1 MAQDLFSVPIFFILF
16 RETTEAA
23 IIVSVLLSFLKQVFS
38 DDRTIY
44 RRLCKQ
50 VWFGSIAGLVICLA
64 IGAAFIAVWYTV
76 ASDLWSH
83 SEDIWEGC
91 FSLVASILIT
101 VMGIAMLRTEKMQDK
116 WKIKLAKSMEAQAG
130 KQDLRTKS
138 QRYAFFILPFI
149 TVLREGL
156 EAIVFLGGVSLGEQ
170 AKSIPIAAIMGI
182 ICGCLVGYLLYRG
195 GSLVKLHWFFVIST
209 CILYLVAAGLLSKAV
224 GYFEQNAWN
233 QVIGGESA
241 EEGGDVITY
250 KVTTAVWHVSW
261 GDPELNT
268 DTNGGWQIF
277 NAILGWNNT
286 ATIGSIVTY
295 CGYWIVVSAVLVY
308 LHFKE
313 KREEALHADDEK
325 INPDLAI
332 KKAAAIVN
340 AKEKNEQEETVEVDT
355 NGKV

>member
-1 MAQDLFSVPIFFILF
+1 MAAEDLFSVPIFFILF

-23 IIVSVLLSFLKQVFS
+23 IIVSVLLSFLKQVFA

-76 ASDLWSH
+76 ASDLWAN

-91 FSLVASILIT
+91 FSLVASLLIT

-116 WKIKLAKSMEAQAG
+116 WKIKLAQSMQAQAG

-170 AKSIPIAAIMGI
+170 AKAIPIAAIMGI

-209 CILYLVAAGLLSKAV
+209 CILYLIAAGLLSKAV

-233 QVIGGESA
+233 QVIGGEVA

-250 KVTTAVWHVSW
+250 KVTTAVWHTSW
-261 GDPELNT
+261 GNPEQNT
-268 DTNGGWQIF
+268 SDNGGWQIF

-295 CGYWIVVSAVLVY
+295 CGYWVLVSAVLVY

-313 KREEALHADDEK
+313 KRDEAREAHEEK

-332 KKAAAIVN
+332 QKAAAIIS
-340 AKEKNEQEETVEVDT
+340 AKEREQEENIEIDT
-355 NGKV
+355 DRKV

>member
-1 MAQDLFSVPIFFILF
+1 MAAQDLFSVPIFFILF

-50 VWFGSIAGLVICLA
+50 VWFGSLIGLAICLA

-76 ASDLWSH
+76 ASDLWAN
-83 SEDIWEGC
+83 SENIWEGC

-101 VMGIAMLRTEKMQDK
+101 IMGLAMLRTEKMQDK
-116 WKIKLAKSMEAQAG
+116 WKIKLAKSMEAQADKG
-130 KQDLRTKS
+130 GFKTKT

-170 AKSIPIAAIMGI
+170 AKAIPIAAIMGI
-182 ICGCLVGYLLYRG
+182 ICGCLVGFLLYRG
-195 GSLVKLHWFFVIST
+195 GSLVKLHWFFVTST

-233 QVIGGESA
+233 QVIGGEVA
-241 EEGGDVITY
+241 EEGGDVISY

-261 GDPELNT
+261 GNPELNT

-286 ATIGSIVTY
+286 ATIGTITSY
-295 CGYWIVVSAVLVY
+295 CLYWVAVAFALVY

-313 KREEALHADDEK
+313 MRDERRTPAEDK
-325 INPDLAI
+325 VNPDAAI
-332 KKAAAIVN
+332 EKAAAVMNRKDRAEVETIN
-340 AKEKNEQEETVEVDT
+340 AEAGEKV
-355 NGKV
+355 